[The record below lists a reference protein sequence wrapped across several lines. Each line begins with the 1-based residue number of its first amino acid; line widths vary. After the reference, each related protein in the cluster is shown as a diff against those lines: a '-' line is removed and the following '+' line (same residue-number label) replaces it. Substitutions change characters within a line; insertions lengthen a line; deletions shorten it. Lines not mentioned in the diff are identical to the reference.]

1 MADFLPCVTLEC
13 KHTARVTHHYFSLL
27 RPDINTW
34 RGQVSFWGSEWVGY
48 GEERPV
54 GRGVCLPKKTSFILW
69 RIHSFL
75 WPKPHVCPLQP
86 GGRRKRNTVRSRER
100 EKIRTDYS
108 GDRSPS
114 LSWSSL
120 AKWKE
125 CVLWWAC
132 ISFYRRRDNAQINSF
147 SGRQAGW
154 SWARLCGINELQPV
168 SSSGNLIYKSWSRVY
183 TTLPNCLLGRLA
195 SC

>member
-1 MADFLPCVTLEC
+1 MKGSGVILGW
-13 KHTARVTHHYFSLL
+13 RVGG
-27 RPDINTW
+27 IW
-34 RGQVSFWGSEWVGY
+34 WGEAG
-48 GEERPV
+48 G
-54 GRGVCLPKKTSFILW
+54 GGAVCLPEKTSFILW

-86 GGRRKRNTVRSRER
+86 AGRRKRNTVRGGER
-100 EKIRTDYS
+100 GKRRTDDL
-108 GDRSPS
+108 GDWSPL

-132 ISFYRRRDNAQINSF
+132 ISCYHRRDNAQINSLEATRTAW
-147 SGRQAGW
+147 SGAH
-154 SWARLCGINELQPV
+154 SCGINELRSA
-168 SSSGNLIYKSWSRVY
+168 SSSGNLIYKSWNRVY
-183 TTLPNCLLGRLA
+183 ARLPNCLLGRLA